1 MHTII
6 LRVAAAALVMLA
18 MAGPA
23 HARTVQPVDPQVAAE
38 AQRSLEEILDLWRDG
53 NYAALH
59 ERTSARGRES
69 REGFARKLA
78 HGSRRPA
85 CCWEKLQDVTVSARS
100 GSAVAVR
107 GRFGLD
113 GGPAGT
119 EYATRSV
126 RLVREDG
133 VWKASQ
139 ADLLSLA
146 SEKRKRYR
154 HVGTRSKARPEG
166 SF

>member
-6 LRVAAAALVMLA
+6 RRAAAAALVILA

-23 HARTVQPVDPQVAAE
+23 QSADPQVAAE

-53 NYAALH
+53 NYASLH
-59 ERTSARGRES
+59 ERTSAGGKES

-78 HGSRRPA
+78 RAAHRPA
-85 CCWEKLQDVTVSARS
+85 CCWEKLQEVRVSARS
-100 GSAVAVR
+100 GGAVDVR

-133 VWKASQ
+133 AWKASQ

-146 SEKRKRYR
+146 GAKRK
-154 HVGTRSKARPEG
+154 K
-166 SF
+166 